1 MVNIVTNTNTV
12 ADSSRPA
19 FTKATDAKATN
30 AKAADAKIE
39 NAQQASTQQANTQ
52 QASTQQASTQQVN
65 IEQTDTEQL
74 KQAIAHNDIATVKAL
89 IKAGVDLRPAQ
100 WDETPGLVIAAEKGH
115 LEIIKMLVAAN
126 ANVNNGY
133 TQLPLHSAAANGH
146 LEIVKCLLEAG
157 AYIHAQNGRGY
168 TALMCAATA
177 GQLTIVQFLYSQGA
191 NLGTPGTAETALT
204 LAQKAKQLDVCQFLA
219 AGTQAA
225 AQATTATPSPA
236 GQPPSSA
243 LPTSSVMD
251 ELIASTT
258 AELNELLM
266 DNT

>member
-19 FTKATDAKATN
+19 FTKTTDAKATN

-39 NAQQASTQQANTQ
+39 NAQQANTQQAN
-52 QASTQQASTQQVN
+52 TQQVN

-74 KQAIAHNDIATVKAL
+74 KQAIAHNDIAAVKAL